1 MDRSTA
7 YLQESNQGRGS
18 RRSGANRHG
27 FTVRF
32 LKDLKARELD
42 NAFRDFFIRT
52 DSDPEARLL
61 LWFAGH
67 GHTMK
72 HPVGEGYI
80 VPANTPAAET
90 DAEFRIKAV
99 GQERVGNTR
108 FANVLQTAGAKAV
121 MAPSRT

>member
-1 MDRSTA
+1 
-7 YLQESNQGRGS
+7 
-18 RRSGANRHG
+18 
-27 FTVRF
+27 
-32 LKDLKARELD
+32 LKARELD

-108 FANVLQTAGAKAV
+108 LANVLQTAGAKAV
-121 MAPSRT
+121 MAPSMT